1 MEALRDVFVNT
12 FSDAIFLLDT
22 ETTGTRSL
30 NKFFAL
36 LRGLF
41 FFFNSDDVPF
51 FFDFL
56 DVMNTFE
63 ILPSV
68 SSLLDDNLS
77 VLYTN
82 GEECTNIGV
91 NDVATGS
98 TGIGRTVDT
107 DNDQNESCTV
117 GATTTTTATRM
128 TNQIR

>member
-1 MEALRDVFVNT
+1 MEALLDVFVNT
-12 FSDAIFLLDT
+12 FSETIFLLDT

-41 FFFNSDDVPF
+41 LFFNSDDVPF

-68 SSLLDDNLS
+68 SSLLDNTLS
-77 VLYTN
+77 VLCTN
-82 GEECTNIGV
+82 GEECTNVGV

-98 TGIGRTVDT
+98 TRIDRTVDT

-117 GATTTTTATRM
+117 GAVER
-128 TNQIR
+128 